1 MPVYTPSEAP
11 SARQLEPRLDRA
23 ALLLM
28 LARPARK
35 GAVCVV
41 CYQHPCR
48 CAEPAATFHTMLLD
62 NVLHRMQVTPRRA
75 SRERG
80 LRVSQFIGE
89 PAGRFTARLA
99 LHAARPTW
107 NGTTDAIP
115 FESIHT
121 RWVSLSDCRFEFG
134 PNWQFQGFAAGQTLP
149 MLVDSEVLLY
159 LNATGTLRGLSGK
172 GAGLTGVFALNGR
185 LTSGGSFY
193 GSVACRIPDPGS
205 VVLRDREIPALEG
218 GRQPEQDITYLVVRA
233 IGASVPNLPPVDGH
247 IVMAGEAD
255 LRAVDYA
262 FASAGHAGLRA
273 AMILG
278 EPLGKLAAEI
288 TASIETRGSLD
299 APADFSG
306 RYDYRFLDLDGNTI
320 ATLGARTL
328 DGRVFDYRLPGGS
341 GLNTMAYA
349 GSGPVTSAT
358 GHLVG
363 ARGHFSVLGMGS
375 MEPGAFAETAVINL
389 IDPEGRLRLPM
400 REGHRPGAT
409 PSALDRFLPMVGKL
423 DENVERHRQWRWS
436 FRKCAEVISTAVAK
450 RYNELRNVGEFEG
463 IEVDPNVL
471 RTQFEAKIPPFN
483 HEVFERYGG
492 PARGQFRFYDQD
504 TLQETGSNVL
514 YSYWNPAT
522 FRFGTRYVKFITGSF
537 QGYFRPD
544 QIPDFSTHQFD
555 PIVNSYREDVGVVSY
570 ILVFQNKPAGMFQER
585 TSFAYKM
592 PGAHEVMWLVKDL
605 MIDGQPAPPDIFM
618 TSHEWKDY
626 VGNRAR
632 YLMAGMFWKIDFER
646 ATIALANNM
655 FWRALY
661 EEEPAHA

>member
-1 MPVYTPSEAP
+1 LHNTL
-11 SARQLEPRLDRA
+11 LES
-23 ALLLM
+23 
-28 LARPARK
+28 
-35 GAVCVV
+35 
-41 CYQHPCR
+41 
-48 CAEPAATFHTMLLD
+48 
-62 NVLHRMQVTPRRA
+62 VLHRMQVMPRRA
-75 SRERG
+75 TRDRG

-99 LHAARPTW
+99 LHAARPAW
-107 NGTTDAIP
+107 NAATDAIP
-115 FESIHT
+115 FETIHT
-121 RWVSLSDCRFEFG
+121 RWVSLSDCHFDFG
-134 PNWQFQGFAAGQTLP
+134 PHWQFQGFATGQTLP
-149 MLVDSEVLLY
+149 MLVDSETVLH
-159 LNATGTLRGLSGK
+159 LNATGTLRGVSGK
-172 GAGLTGVFALNGR
+172 ATGLSGVFAVNGR
-185 LTSGGSFY
+185 LTSGGNFH
-193 GSVACRIPDPGS
+193 GSIACRIPDPGS

-218 GRQPEQDITYLVVRA
+218 GRLPDEDITYLVVRA
-233 IGASVPNLPPVDGH
+233 TGSSVPAGPAADGR

-262 FASAGHAGLRA
+262 FATAGHAGLRA

-278 EPLGKLAAEI
+278 EPLGKLSAEI
-288 TASIETRGSLD
+288 TASIDTRGSLN
-299 APADFSG
+299 APADFGG

-328 DGRVFDYRLPGGS
+328 DGRTFDHPLPGS
-341 GLNTMAYA
+341 SALQTMSYA
-349 GSGPVTSAT
+349 ASGPITSAS

-363 ARGHFSVLGMGS
+363 ARGDFSVLGMGS

-389 IDPEGRLRLPM
+389 LDREGRYRLPVH
-400 REGHRPGAT
+400 ESHRPGST
-409 PSALDRFLPMVGKL
+409 PTGLDRFLRMVGKL
-423 DENVERHRQWRWS
+423 DENAERHREWRWS
-436 FRKCAEVISTAVAK
+436 FHKCADVIAEAVAK
-450 RYNELRNVGEFEG
+450 RYNDLRTVGEFPG

-471 RTQFEAKIPPFN
+471 RTQFQAKIPPFN

-504 TLQETGSNVL
+504 TLQETGNNVL

-544 QIPDFSTHQFD
+544 QIPDFATHQFD

-570 ILVFQNKPAGMFQER
+570 ILVFQGKPPGVFQER

-592 PGAHEVMWLVKDL
+592 PGPHEVMWLVKDL
-605 MIDGQPAPPDIFM
+605 VIDGQQAPPDVFM

-626 VGNRAR
+626 VGDKAR
-632 YLMAGMFWKIDFER
+632 YLMVGMFWKIDFER

-661 EEEPAHA
+661 QEEPAHV